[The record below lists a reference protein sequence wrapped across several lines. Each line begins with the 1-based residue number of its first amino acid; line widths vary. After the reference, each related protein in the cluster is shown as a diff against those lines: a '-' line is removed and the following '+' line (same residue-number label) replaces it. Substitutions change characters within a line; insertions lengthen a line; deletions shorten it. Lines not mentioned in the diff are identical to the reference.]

1 MLVNESDLD
10 KKDKNISNK
19 RRNKTSVT
27 KVESKTEQDK
37 IVKNQTYVLSLFISQ
52 SYIVIGEEQLFLI
65 LQLLYYTLKTLG
77 NTEKIVSWKSKAF
90 SDQELTTP
98 ATMIIVFL
106 HQLTGTKIQNL
117 FNI

>member
-37 IVKNQTYVLSLFISQ
+37 IVKNQTYVLSL
-52 SYIVIGEEQLFLI
+52 
-65 LQLLYYTLKTLG
+65 LLVKVTLSLVK
-77 NTEKIVSWKSKAF
+77 NNF
-90 SDQELTTP
+90 S
-98 ATMIIVFL
+98 
-106 HQLTGTKIQNL
+106 
-117 FNI
+117 